1 MSTAAP
7 ESSSVAPVRAI
18 NDSLKDLREQRRKLA
33 TELAVLDAK
42 IERYEQARTMLE
54 HDEKP
59 KRKPRKR
66 SQNGRRKLDPATV
79 AGPKALKETEET
91 VKGLGRVAQATVT
104 KETGLNSGTVSYA
117 LRALRDRGIVR
128 ATGEVEGRSP
138 VWEYVG
144 DGAGSTRVAPG
155 T

>member
-1 MSTAAP
+1 MSTATP
-7 ESSSVAPVRAI
+7 ESATSPVRAV
-18 NDSLKDLREQRRKLA
+18 NDSLKVLREQRRKLA

-42 IERYEQARTMLE
+42 IDRYEQAKTMLE

-66 SQNGRRKLDPATV
+66 GSTNGRKKLDPATV
-79 AGPKALKETEET
+79 AGPKALKETEAT

-117 LRALRDRGIVR
+117 LRALKERGIVR

-144 DGAGSTRVAPG
+144 DGTGSTKVAPG

>member
-1 MSTAAP
+1 MSTATP
-7 ESSSVAPVRAI
+7 ESPLSPVRAV

-42 IERYEQARTMLE
+42 IDRYEQAKMMLE
-54 HDEKP
+54 QDEKP

-79 AGPKALKETEET
+79 AGPKALKQTEAT

-117 LRALRDRGIVR
+117 LRALKERGIVR

-144 DGAGSTRVAPG
+144 DGTGSTKVAPG